1 MNSAFRLYRAFSEGQ
16 HEAICHCVND
26 QNLPLDFIILHNN
39 NKYWKLETQKDL
51 FKWLNSPLHFQI
63 SEIHGYVHDKEVLY
77 RCIYYCYYTC
87 IRRKRHLS
95 FRSSKDL
102 ERISPADSSVG
113 DVTAAVKQILISYVR
128 AEAAQHALRLKQEL
142 SALGFSVYLVGL
154 SALLWFI

>member
-1 MNSAFRLYRAFSEGQ
+1 MIKRYFTGAY
-16 HEAICHCVND
+16 
-26 QNLPLDFIILHNN
+26 IIV
-39 NKYWKLETQKDL
+39 
-51 FKWLNSPLHFQI
+51 I
-63 SEIHGYVHDKEVLY
+63 
-77 RCIYYCYYTC
+77 YTC

-154 SALLWFI
+154 SVLLWFLVYLIYFVYYC